1 MSVGGPLPPHLPFL
15 PATNSKKTP
24 EISISANFRSL
35 LFVHCGI
42 VTWLWGYIL
51 LSPQLLNSNPFRSF
65 RLACKWL
72 TTTSSLH
79 FTIIYPRGLSHL
91 LGSFSSLC
99 FHISVNWRSCLH
111 SAHFLPKDTLQ
122 ALTLVS
128 PLLLSSAWDLPK
140 VSASSLW
147 GSTLSF
153 PLTLESSSQGTV
165 PIQAHLSKLRSP
177 VYGEW
182 WRKP

>member
-1 MSVGGPLPPHLPFL
+1 MSVGGPLPPNLPFL
-15 PATNSKKTP
+15 PTTNSKKTP
-24 EISISANFRSL
+24 ENSISANFRSL
-35 LFVHCGI
+35 LFVHGGI

-51 LSPQLLNSNPFRSF
+51 LSPELLNSNPFRSF

-72 TTTSSLH
+72 TTSSLH
-79 FTIIYPRGLSHL
+79 FTTIYPHGLSHL

-99 FHISVNWRSCLH
+99 FHISVNCQSCLH

-122 ALTLVS
+122 VLTSIS
-128 PLLLSSAWDLPK
+128 PLLLSSSWDLPE
-140 VSASSLW
+140 VSASSLR

-153 PLTLESSSQGTV
+153 PLALESSSQGTV
-165 PIQAHLSKLRSP
+165 LIQAHLSKLGSP

-182 WRKP
+182 WWEP